1 MNFEPQ
7 KFFIGLVDFFTILMP
22 GAMLTYVVKDWGGA
36 HLLGLNFGVGLDRAE
51 TVIVFLFF
59 SYLLGHFVFL
69 ISSLLDDWIYDRLRA
84 LTDWGQISRRLAKGE
99 TLSSPWKRR
108 FAKSKWMFGGNADD
122 AVMQAQRIKARAL
135 AGLEAEEAVNT
146 FQWCKARL
154 LLMKEQQAFA
164 AVQRFEADS
173 KFFRSLFVV
182 LAALTLLYASRG
194 ERAAIAVCLIGTLLA
209 LWRYIDQRFK
219 STQQAYWL
227 AISHEA
233 ENAKLAAA
241 RPRQDGLT
249 HAGGVVYRLTGN
261 GAEVLL
267 VRASKNRHEW
277 VLPKGHIEP
286 GEDSRVTAVRE
297 IREETG
303 HWARIAQWLDDS
315 RLDDAKKTPFVR
327 WFLAECCEKPGEW
340 RRERRQHEWWSVAKA
355 KEEIAKQGADFDPT
369 QRVLDKAGERLE
381 SILQQANQKRP

>member
-22 GAMLTYVVKDWGGA
+22 GAVLTYIVKDWGA
-36 HLLGLNFGVGLDRAE
+36 ANLFGLNFGVALDRAE
-51 TVIVFLFF
+51 TVIAFLFF
-59 SYLLGHFVFL
+59 SYLLGHFIFL
-69 ISSLLDDWIYDRLRA
+69 ISAMLDDWLYGRLRA
-84 LTDWGQISRRLAKGE
+84 LTDWGQISRRLSQGKK
-99 TLSSPWKRR
+99 LSASWNRR
-108 FAKSKWMFGGNADD
+108 FANRVFGENADD
-122 AVMQAQRIKARAL
+122 AVIQAQRIKARAL
-135 AGLEAEEAVNT
+135 TPLEAGDAVNA

-154 LLMKEQQAFA
+154 LLMNDQQAFA

-173 KFFRSLFVV
+173 KFFRSFSVV
-182 LAALTLLYASRG
+182 LAALTLAYAFRD
-194 ERAAIAVCLIGTLLA
+194 ERPATAICLVGALLA

-227 AISHEA
+227 VISHEA
-233 ENAKLAAA
+233 ESAKLAAA

-249 HAGGVVYRLTGN
+249 HAGGVVYRLTDG

-267 VRASKNRHEW
+267 VRASKNCHEW

-286 GEDSRVTAVRE
+286 GEEPRVTAVRE

-303 HWARIAQWLDDS
+303 HWVRITEWLSD
-315 RLDDAKKTPFVR
+315 RQLDDAKETPFVR

-340 RRERRQHEWWSVAKA
+340 RRERRQHEWWSLATAKN
-355 KEEIAKQGADFDPT
+355 EIAKQGRAFEPT
-369 QRVLDKAGERLE
+369 QRILEKAGERLE
-381 SILQQANQKRP
+381 SIFQQASQERP